1 MEFFKIGRR
10 RLQNFSSLAIN
21 DVEGLS
27 LSPPNSLLEENFCLI
42 LLAELTL
49 LTDIDVF
56 HSFSIY
62 LFIYLFIFLNA
73 ILDWHLLKEHSW
85 LSREL
90 IALILHNMIKTTA
103 VTQRQKE
110 KIYGKDSK
118 SDPNCLLVEQQM
130 PNSLTYC

>member
-73 ILDWHLLKEHSW
+73 ILD
-85 LSREL
+85 
-90 IALILHNMIKTTA
+90 
-103 VTQRQKE
+103 
-110 KIYGKDSK
+110 
-118 SDPNCLLVEQQM
+118 
-130 PNSLTYC
+130 